1 MALGE
6 VRAEWKFL
14 WEISQLAATLKI
26 TSVRKKPFKWDLW
39 CYSYWTSV
47 WAVLRLEVSPFPAWP
62 LSNFSL
68 ELNAPICTGSVRKWS
83 SLQMQQA
90 LQWWAALQQGCDLP
104 PPALNC
110 YSSCLLFL
118 EKNLPILAL
127 PSSWNEL
134 YETALGA
141 RCNHLCFSISLF
153 WPKKTLQ
160 ILFKHVLVL
169 SVCGFAPSRDGS
181 CHRVKW
187 PYRGQVPGGMIF

>member
-1 MALGE
+1 MEILVGDLSACSYIKNHQCEKKTFRMRHLMLLLLNLSLSCPK
-6 VRAEWKFL
+6 VR
-14 WEISQLAATLKI
+14 S
-26 TSVRKKPFKWDLW
+26 
-39 CYSYWTSV
+39 
-47 WAVLRLEVSPFPAWP
+47 LRPFPAWP

-160 ILFKHVLVL
+160 ILFKRVLVL
-169 SVCGFAPSRDGS
+169 SVCGFAPSRHGS